1 MRGPFPGE
9 EPDHSQITLCRQ
21 IQPIL
26 NFTKNMA
33 LTGGKDSMFNLNRR
47 AFSLALGGVAVIW
60 PLAARA
66 HVKWFAEYDLT
77 KPPLPVGEVLTG
89 QFLYIFLI
97 SVVWIYAFF
106 WLDRYAFR
114 KRFLE
119 GTLRRYTVSE
129 PMAFAIMRVAAWI
142 FFAAVGVYG
151 IFGHEFFLTP
161 ELKTDNRWVPWLQ
174 FGMSLCALHR
184 YTVPLIGLGI
194 AILYV
199 AAVTQ
204 YGIYH
209 LLDYLILVGVSYYF
223 LAATMSGPGWLMSRY
238 IVLYASTGLTLLWA
252 AIEKW
257 GYAIWTYPLLARE
270 PDLCMGFE
278 PPTFMMLAG
287 FFEFNVTFVALSSA
301 SLLSRAVALVLVSIF
316 LLAIL
321 RFGMIDAV
329 GHLLIIAILFVLII
343 RGPTKGR
350 DFLVL
355 ENKSLWTEA
364 YFMTGL
370 YILAFV
376 MVFIAYYGLHFLAYG
391 N

>member
-1 MRGPFPGE
+1 VAIGGAYLRGGSHVYDKTRREF
-9 EPDHSQITLCRQ
+9 ITL
-21 IQPIL
+21 
-26 NFTKNMA
+26 
-33 LTGGKDSMFNLNRR
+33 
-47 AFSLALGGVAVIW
+47 LGGGTVIW
-60 PLAARA
+60 PLAAQA

-97 SVVWIYAFF
+97 SVVWMYGFF
-106 WLDRYAFR
+106 WLDRYVLR
-114 KRFLE
+114 NRVLE
-119 GTLRRYTVSE
+119 DTLRRYTVSE
-129 PMAFAIMRVAAWI
+129 PAAFVIMRLAALI

-151 IFGHEFFLTP
+151 ISGNEFLLTP
-161 ELKTDNRWVPWLQ
+161 ELKTDYRWVPWLQ

-194 AILYV
+194 AILYITAV
-199 AAVTQ
+199 AH
-204 YGIYH
+204 YGIFH
-209 LLDYLILVGVSYYF
+209 LLDYLILVGASYYF
-223 LAATMSGPGWLMSRY
+223 LAAATSGPGWVMSRY
-238 IVLYASTGLTLLWA
+238 IVLYATTGLTLLWA

-270 PDLCMGFE
+270 PELCMGFE
-278 PPTFMMLAG
+278 PPTYMMLAG
-287 FFEFNVTFVALSSA
+287 FFEFNVTFMALASA
-301 SLLSRAVALVLVSIF
+301 SLLSRVVSLALVSIF

-321 RFGMIDAV
+321 KFGMIDAI
-329 GHLLIIAILFVLII
+329 GHLLIIAILFVLIL

-355 ENKSLWTEA
+355 EHKSLWTEA

-370 YILAFV
+370 YVLAFV
-376 MVFIAYYGLHFLAYG
+376 IVFVAYYGFHFLAYG